1 MAVPRSFLDTH
12 SKNTKILKFKFFFE
26 HTTYAK
32 PLFSS
37 FFPDMASQLS
47 QLDRAELSKIPTVSS
62 PPGATVN
69 FDGPNSLESTMIIVT
84 SIFMG
89 LAFLFVGI
97 RAYTK
102 IKIYGKGSWD
112 DRRYHV
118 YITFRRTADIRV
130 VTCAFG
136 FVSLCITL
144 CDMLILIDRPKD
156 NHFGLLDNFL
166 IA

>member
-1 MAVPRSFLDTH
+1 MA
-12 SKNTKILKFKFFFE
+12 N
-26 HTTYAK
+26 
-32 PLFSS
+32 
-37 FFPDMASQLS
+37 QLS
-47 QLDRAELSKIPTVSS
+47 QLDPAELSKTPTVSP

-69 FDGPNSLESTMIIVT
+69 FDGPNPLEFTMIIVT

-112 DRRYHV
+112 DRRFHV
-118 YITFRRTADIRV
+118 YIILRRITADIRV

-144 CDMLILIDRPKD
+144 CDMLDTD
-156 NHFGLLDNFL
+156 
-166 IA
+166 